1 MYNQKHQLMKSL
13 IIFLITII
21 TFQVN
26 AQEQK
31 VILITGFTSGIGKAA
46 AKTLIEKGH
55 TVYGG
60 DIQVKENLYLND
72 IGGHA
77 LIMDVTKKPP
87 TNSKGYFHHGL

>member
-1 MYNQKHQLMKSL
+1 MILF
-13 IIFLITII
+13 IVI

-31 VILITGFTSGIGKAA
+31 VILITGTASGIGKAT

-60 DIQVKENLYLND
+60 DIQVERTCTSM
-72 IGGHA
+72 ISVV
-77 LIMDVTKKPP
+77 MP
-87 TNSKGYFHHGL
+87 